1 MSACLAIN
9 RREILLLRVLA
20 LAGHLAEGRTNDKGT
35 HNYDQESSL
44 MNYSLDEEQNA
55 KCVIGLAANATTF
68 PQFDF

>member
-1 MSACLAIN
+1 M
-9 RREILLLRVLA
+9 LA
-20 LAGHLAEGRTNDKGT
+20 LARHLAEGRTNDKGT